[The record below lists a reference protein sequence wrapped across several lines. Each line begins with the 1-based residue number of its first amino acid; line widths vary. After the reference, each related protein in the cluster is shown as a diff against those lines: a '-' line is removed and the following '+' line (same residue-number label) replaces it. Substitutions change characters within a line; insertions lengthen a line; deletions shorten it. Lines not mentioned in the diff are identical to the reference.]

1 MDNKEIIIIKIMAE
15 LGEIVDI
22 EPKKMRAVLDESFNG
37 YSVEKESYD
46 LVVSDL
52 KEKIK
57 YFLASKK
64 IDGVKMNTLY
74 NYNLKLQ
81 HFADRVVKPC
91 SMITTHDIRY
101 YLALIS
107 QEKVLKEST
116 MATNFSVLKSFFAWL
131 SNEEIIDKDPMRKLK
146 TPSLNKRN
154 LRKALSGEELEKVR
168 NACNTLRE
176 KALVE
181 FLSSSGCRVS
191 ELQQLNI
198 LDLDLNERSV
208 EVLGKGDKKRV
219 VYFSPRA
226 KLFIQ
231 EYIESR
237 KDKNPALFVSERAP
251 YPRLG
256 VRAIQLEI
264 KRLGEEAKLNR
275 KVHPHLLRHTFA
287 TLALNSGMDI
297 TVIQSILGHES
308 VATTQIYATMNKD
321 HIKSEYRKLIS

>member
-22 EPKKMRAVLDESFNG
+22 EPKKMRAVLDEAFNG

-107 QEKVLKEST
+107 QEKTLKEST
-116 MATNFSVLKSFFAWL
+116 MATNFSVLKSFFSWMA
-131 SNEEIIDKDPMRKLK
+131 NEEIIDKDPMRKLK
-146 TPSLNKRN
+146 TPSLNKRD
-154 LRKALSGEELEKVR
+154 LRHALTSEELEKVR
-168 NACNTLRE
+168 NACKTIRE
-176 KALVE
+176 KSLVE
-181 FLSSSGCRVS
+181 FLSSSGCRLT

-198 LDLDLNERSV
+198 SDVDFNERCV
-208 EVLGKGDKKRV
+208 EVLGKGNKKRV

-226 KLFIQ
+226 KLFLS
-231 EYIESR
+231 EYLKSR
-237 KDKNPALFVSERAP
+237 KDDNPALFVSMRSP
-251 YPRLG
+251 HKRLG

-264 KRLGEEAKLNR
+264 KDLGEKAGLNR
-275 KVHPHLLRHTFA
+275 KIHPHLLRHTFA

-297 TVIQSILGHES
+297 TVIQNILGHES
-308 VATTQIYATMNKD
+308 VATTQIYANMDKE
-321 HIKSEYRKLIS
+321 HIKAEYRKLIS

>member
-256 VRAIQLEI
+256 VRAIQLEV

-308 VATTQIYATMNKD
+308 VATTQIYTSLNKD